1 MERGETRRK
10 MPMKKDNRKLEGRT
24 ALVTGAGKR
33 LGAAIARALHA
44 EGMNLLLHYN
54 KSEQDAVAL
63 CRELNTLRKDSAA
76 AAQADLANTQGLD
89 SLVKA
94 ALQWDGLHVLVNN
107 ASSFK
112 PTPLGSVGEDDWEE
126 LMASNLKA
134 PFFLSQAAAVHLKKN
149 HGCIVNMVDIH
160 ARRPLKDHTVYCA
173 AKAGLAMLTL
183 SLAKEL
189 GPEIRVNGVAP
200 GPVLWPEQGLDA
212 ATKKAILEATALKRK
227 GSPEDVAG
235 AVIYLVRDAEYVTGQ
250 ILAIDGGRSIGW

>member
-1 MERGETRRK
+1 
-10 MPMKKDNRKLEGRT
+10 MKKDNRKLEGRT
-24 ALVTGAGKR
+24 ALVTGAAKR
-33 LGAAIARALHA
+33 LGAATAHALHA

-54 KSEQDAVAL
+54 KSEAEAVAL
-63 CRELNTLRKDSAA
+63 CKELNALRKDSAA
-76 AAQADLANTQGLD
+76 VAQANLANIQGLE

-94 ALQWDGLHVLVNN
+94 ALQWDGLDVLVNN
-107 ASSFK
+107 ASSFR
-112 PTPLGSVGEDDWEE
+112 PTPLGGVIEDDWDE

-149 HGCIVNMVDIH
+149 HGSIVNMVDIH
-160 ARRPLKDHTVYCA
+160 ARRPLKDHAVYCA

-189 GPEIRVNGVAP
+189 GPEVRVNGVAP
-200 GPVLWPEQGLDA
+200 GPVLWPETGMAA

-235 AVIYLVRDAEYVTGQ
+235 AVLYLVRDAEYITGQ
-250 ILAIDGGRSIGW
+250 IIAVDGGRSIGW

>member
-1 MERGETRRK
+1 MSGGETRGTIT
-10 MPMKKDNRKLEGRT
+10 MQKDNRNLEGRT
-24 ALVTGAGKR
+24 ALVTGAAKR

-54 KSEQDAVAL
+54 KSEPEAAAL
-63 CRELNTLRKDSAA
+63 CQELNKLRKDSAA
-76 AAQADLANTQGLD
+76 IAQADLANIQGLE

-94 ALQWDGLHVLVNN
+94 ALQWQGLHVLVNN
-107 ASSFK
+107 ASSFR
-112 PTPLGSVGEDDWEE
+112 PTPLGSVGEDDWDE

-134 PFFLSQAAAVHLKKN
+134 PFFLAQAAAVHLRKT
-149 HGCIVNMVDIH
+149 HGSIVNMVDIY
-160 ARRPLKDHTVYCA
+160 AKRPLKEHTVYCA

-212 ATKKAILEATALKRK
+212 ATKKSILEATALKRK
-227 GSPEDVAG
+227 GSPEDIAG
-235 AVIYLVRDAEYVTGQ
+235 AVLYLVRDAEYVTGQ
-250 ILAIDGGRSIGW
+250 IIAVDGGRSIGW